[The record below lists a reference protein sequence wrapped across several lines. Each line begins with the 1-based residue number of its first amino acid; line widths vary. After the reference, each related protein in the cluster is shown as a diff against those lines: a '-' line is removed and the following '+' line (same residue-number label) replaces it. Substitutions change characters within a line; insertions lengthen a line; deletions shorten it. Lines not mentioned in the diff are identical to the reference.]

1 MGQVCQICD
10 TEKEQVGVRR
20 TGAVRVRGDYWAH
33 QVFPLHTAWLRKVP
47 LIGKATAEPKQLKS
61 ERRYLRPERS
71 QAEGRSSTK
80 PWCRGL
86 PAVFQE
92 HQPTSVATREQE
104 ERWGNDSERATG
116 MYISVCAHTHTPDV
130 VRVSEVMVKTP
141 AVSEEDGIHGGF

>member
-33 QVFPLHTAWLRKVP
+33 QVFPLHIAWLRKVP

-71 QAEGRSSTK
+71 QAEGRSSAK
-80 PWCRGL
+80 ALVQGL
-86 PAVFQE
+86 ACSISG
-92 HQPTSVATREQE
+92 TSTNQC
-104 ERWGNDSERATG
+104 GCKGTG
-116 MYISVCAHTHTPDV
+116 RKVG
-130 VRVSEVMVKTP
+130 E
-141 AVSEEDGIHGGF
+141 